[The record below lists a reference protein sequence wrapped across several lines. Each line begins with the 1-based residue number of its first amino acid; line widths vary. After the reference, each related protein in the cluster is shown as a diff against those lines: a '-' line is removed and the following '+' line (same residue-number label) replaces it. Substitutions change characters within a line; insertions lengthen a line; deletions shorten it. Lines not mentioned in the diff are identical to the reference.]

1 MTVNTGSEA
10 ALGGPSLIAAEAGIE
25 ELPGPAAATRPR
37 RRLAAAPLLRRP
49 GFLLALAIMAAVLLS
64 AVAPGLFTSQNPDA
78 TAGVDKLQAPSA
90 AHWFG
95 TDELGRDLFT
105 RVIYG
110 TGLTIEG
117 TLIAVGLAIVAGL
130 VIGVISGFFGRWI
143 DVVLMRAVDVVLAI
157 PALLLSLTIV
167 TALGFGE
174 VPVALAVG
182 IGITPGFVR
191 TTRAEVLRVKTLPY
205 IEAART
211 GGAGWRRVLI
221 RHILPNSWGPVLVL
235 ALLDIGT
242 AILVISSLSFLGFGA
257 APPAAD
263 WGGLIFDG
271 SQYLITSPWLA
282 LLPGLYVAVVVFSVN
297 HIARTIQEAQS

>member
-1 MTVNTGSEA
+1 VATVIPTEI
-10 ALGGPSLIAAEAGIE
+10 LAEE
-25 ELPGPAAATRPR
+25 ETEVRAPR
-37 RRLAAAPLLRRP
+37 AWVPYLRRP
-49 GFLLALAIMAAVLLS
+49 GFLVALGIVVFVLLCAAVPSWFAS
-64 AVAPGLFTSQNPDA
+64 ANPDA
-78 TAGVDKLQAPSA
+78 TDGVAKLLAPSG

-95 TDELGRDLFT
+95 TDELGRDLFS

-110 TGLTIEG
+110 TRLTIEG

-130 VIGVISGFFGRWI
+130 LIGVISGFFGRWT
-143 DVVLMRAVDVVLAI
+143 DVVLMRFVDVVLAI

-174 VPVALAVG
+174 IPVALAVG
-182 IGITPGFVR
+182 IGISPGFVR
-191 TTRAEVLRVKTLPY
+191 TTRAEVLKVKTLPY

-211 GGAGWRRVLI
+211 GGAGWGRVLA

-271 SQYLITSPWLA
+271 SQYLVTSPWLA
-282 LLPGLYVAVVVFSVN
+282 LLPGIFVALVVFCVN
-297 HIARTIQEAQS
+297 HLARTVQEAQS